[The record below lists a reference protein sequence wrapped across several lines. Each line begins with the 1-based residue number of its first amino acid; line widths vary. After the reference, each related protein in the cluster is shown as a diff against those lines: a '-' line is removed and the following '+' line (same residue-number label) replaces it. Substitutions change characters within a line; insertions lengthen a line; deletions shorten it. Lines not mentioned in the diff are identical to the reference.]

1 MSNSL
6 RILLI
11 DDHLLFRK
19 GVEAVLNTRP
29 DIEIV
34 GQGGNGLEAIALAR
48 ETKPDIILMDIA
60 MDECNGLEAT
70 RRIRQEMPEQK
81 IIMVTVSEEDRDLFE
96 AIKAGAQGYV
106 IKDLKVHQLFAVID
120 SVAQGEASFSGTIA
134 VKILEEFR
142 RPKESSSQE
151 GESVDPLSPREIEV
165 LELIVE
171 GFTNREIAD
180 RLFISEST
188 VKGHL
193 RNILDKLHL
202 QNRIQA
208 AVYAVRQGLVS
219 GPSQAY

>member
-1 MSNSL
+1 MNKPL
-6 RILLI
+6 QILLV

-19 GVEAVLNTRP
+19 GVEAVLDTRP
-29 DIEIV
+29 DMEIV
-34 GQGGNGLEAIALAR
+34 GQGSNGLEAIDLAR
-48 ETKPDIILMDIA
+48 QTKPDIILMDIA
-60 MDECNGLEAT
+60 MEKCNGLEAT
-70 RRIRQEMPEQK
+70 RRIRQEMPDMK

-106 IKDLKVHQLFAVID
+106 IKDLKVHQLFGVIE
-120 SVAQGEASFSGTIA
+120 SVARGEASFSGAIA

-142 RPKESSSQE
+142 RPKEDAVLDGNLVE
-151 GESVDPLSPREIEV
+151 PLSSREIEV

-171 GFTNREIAD
+171 GLPNREIAD

-208 AVYAVRQGLVS
+208 AVYAVRQGLV
-219 GPSQAY
+219 GGQPPSH